1 MPGKITI
8 MTAILGLL
16 LYALASA
23 EDGWQADI
31 KVTMM
36 DAENRLSIGQ
46 RPDAADG
53 WNARYDVPAI
63 LSGDIM
69 AYIEEPEGGKF
80 WRKFKSSCGG
90 HTCTKSWDLLV
101 ESDLRGQIIKLNCF
115 LFIFRSFWLS
125 PILKGILR
133 VLTGILNRADFPNT
147 LKKKMMNT
155 SELCYGILLP
165 AMLHY
170 GGILPTRI
178 S

>member
-31 KVTMM
+31 KVTIM

-46 RPDAADG
+46 RPDATDG

-80 WRKFKSSCGG
+80 WRKFKRSCGG
-90 HTCTKSWDLLV
+90 DICTKNWDLLV
-101 ESDLRGQIIKLNCF
+101 ESDLRGQIIKLNWDPS
-115 LFIFRSFWLS
+115 SF
-125 PILKGILR
+125 PPGM
-133 VLTGILNRADFPNT
+133 T
-147 LKKKMMNT
+147 
-155 SELCYGILLP
+155 ILLTDG
-165 AMLHY
+165 ATGDVINMQAQAGYSCKNAGKRKFQVEARH
-170 GGILPTRI
+170 
-178 S
+178 